1 MSELLSFTI
10 AFDGNKI
17 AYTGGEIV
25 SGCALIVLNA
35 PMNVR
40 AVNIKFVGKSKVM
53 WTVQQDKT
61 STTYSDSE
69 TYFDN
74 SLCVYGQGC
83 IGLYQNATQLP
94 AGQSCFPFQF
104 QLPAQLPASLEAAHG
119 SVRYDV
125 FGVIN
130 RPNSRDCKTNVQFSV
145 YDLLDLNHIQN
156 IRMPIH
162 MMDSK
167 HRCCCC

>member
-40 AVNIKFVGKSKVM
+40 
-53 WTVQQDKT
+53 
-61 STTYSDSE
+61 
-69 TYFDN
+69 
-74 SLCVYGQGC
+74 GC